1 MFDRVRAFAR
11 FRLPDGGVRDLGPG
25 DLIGRAWSAT
35 LQINDPWISEAHA
48 LVSLRDGLLKLLG
61 LRGRFALGRETV
73 SEVVLAPGQR
83 LKLSANTTLEV
94 LEVHVPPALLA
105 IQHPALGALPITG
118 TMSLR
123 TEPRLELVPGLVV
136 DSPMVIWSDGEL
148 WLARVAEGDLELEAG
163 LDFTVDGHPFSI
175 ISTPTAE
182 AGLAT
187 NLDGSRVDAP
197 LVLVARYDT
206 VHIHREGTT
215 VVLDGLVARIVS
227 DLAVAG
233 VPMNWQVMAKDLWRS
248 EPDLNALR
256 RNWDS
261 ALARLRRKLREGGVR
276 VDLVRSDHGGN
287 FELLLKRQ
295 DRVEDQT

>member
-1 MFDRVRAFAR
+1 MRAFAR

-48 LVSLRDGLLKLLG
+48 LVSLRDGLLKLMG
-61 LRGRFALGRETV
+61 LRGRFSVDKAAV
-73 SEVVLAPGQR
+73 SELVLAAGQSIR
-83 LKLSANTTLEV
+83 LSANTVLEV

-105 IQHPALGALPITG
+105 IQHPLLGSLPITG
-118 TMSLR
+118 PMSLR
-123 TEPRLELVPGLVV
+123 TEPRLELVPGLVL

-148 WLARVAEGDLELEAG
+148 WLARVVGGDLELEPG
-163 LDFTVDGHPFSI
+163 LDIDVAGQRFTVV
-175 ISTPTAE
+175 STPTAE
-182 AGLAT
+182 AGIAT

-215 VVLDGLVARIVS
+215 LVLDGLAARIVS

-233 VPMNWQVMAKDLWRS
+233 VPMSWQLMARDLWRS
-248 EPDLNALR
+248 ESDLGVLR

-261 ALARLRRKLREGGVR
+261 ALSRLRRKLREGGIR
-276 VDLVRSDHGGN
+276 VDLVRSDHLGN